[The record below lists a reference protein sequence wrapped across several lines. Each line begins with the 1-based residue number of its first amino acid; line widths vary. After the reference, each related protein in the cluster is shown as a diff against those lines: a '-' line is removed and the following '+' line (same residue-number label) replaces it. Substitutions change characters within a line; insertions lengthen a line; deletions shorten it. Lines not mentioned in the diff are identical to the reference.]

1 MKKFEKRNFHNLVRH
16 QCKILRIHYKNR
28 HQFVDMN
35 WNRIQSEDKNL
46 FESDKHK
53 DQVGAAVH

>member
-1 MKKFEKRNFHNLVRH
+1 MRH
-16 QCKILRIHYKNR
+16 QYKILRIDYKNR

>member
-1 MKKFEKRNFHNLVRH
+1 MRH
-16 QCKILRIHYKNR
+16 QYKILWIDYKNR
-28 HQFVDMN
+28 HQFVGMN

-53 DQVGAAVH
+53 DQVGAAVY